1 MVHAHVDHQGE
12 SLNLAA
18 EAVMLNS
25 GEQWTPM
32 RAAVFEA
39 LAGFD
44 RPASAYDV
52 ADAVS
57 RAEGRRVAAN
67 SVYQILVLFVGVN
80 LARRV
85 DSSNAYV
92 ANAPPECLHACIFL
106 VCDQCGDTTHI
117 DDDKLSDAVRQAART
132 TDRKIVG

>member
-44 RPASAYDV
+44 RPASAYHV

-67 SVYQILVLFVGVN
+67 SVYRILDLFVGVN

-85 DSSNAYV
+85 ESSNAYV
-92 ANAPPECLHACIFL
+92 AKAPPECLHAFL
-106 VCDQCGDTTHI
+106 FLFCDQCGAQTHH
-117 DDDKLSDAVRQAART
+117 
-132 TDRKIVG
+132 TDNNPTE